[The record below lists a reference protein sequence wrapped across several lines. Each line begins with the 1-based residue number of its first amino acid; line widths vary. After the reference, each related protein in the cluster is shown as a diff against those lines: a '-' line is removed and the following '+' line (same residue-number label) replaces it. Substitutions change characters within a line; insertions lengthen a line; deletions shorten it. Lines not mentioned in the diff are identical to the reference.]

1 MLLIDLKG
9 CESLS
14 QLNQRT
20 DIMNTIKFFLTA
32 IGCFLLAQTAIAAQ
46 PIPFDKYHWDFEAK
60 SYQVETYKGGK
71 ATVIGWFVGQIMK
84 QSKGKANPQIVRQIL
99 ENLLAE

>member
-1 MLLIDLKG
+1 
-9 CESLS
+9 
-14 QLNQRT
+14 
-20 DIMNTIKFFLTA
+20 
-32 IGCFLLAQTAIAAQ
+32 
-46 PIPFDKYHWDFEAK
+46 
-60 SYQVETYKGGK
+60 VETYKGGK